1 MCGTRLLPFCSNAA
15 RDFELPGRSEAFGM
29 RVMAATS
36 HPLATLTA
44 LDVLRRGGNAMDAAV
59 AAIALLG
66 VVEAPQTG
74 IGGDCFVLYMPRGE
88 GEIIALN
95 GSGWAPAA
103 ASLDRCLARGM
114 KSIPSE
120 SADAVTVPG
129 AVASWARLIAD
140 HGTMKLADL
149 LQPAIAAAED
159 GYPVT
164 ERVARDWARQLEKL
178 RKNRAAASVFLP
190 NGATPRPG
198 DIHRQPALAA
208 ALKSIASDGPAAFY
222 EGWIARD
229 MVDALRAAGGCHTL
243 EDFAAYAPEYVTPIG
258 TTYRGYEV
266 WQCPPN
272 GQGLVP
278 LIMLKALEGFDP
290 FRWAPLSVERCHVLI
305 EIARQ
310 AYADRDSFIC
320 DPRTGGNPVKMLLSD
335 EHATKLRANVS
346 MKRRMEGLAAFPIPD
361 HRDTAFLA
369 VVDSDRNTVAFIN
382 SIFDDFGSGIV
393 SPAAGVIF
401 HNRGFGFVL
410 ERRHPNAIAGRKRPL
425 NTIIPAIVTQ
435 KGKAVMPFGV
445 TGGQFQPFGQVE
457 VLTNVIDYAMGIQA
471 AIDAPRIFG
480 LGDTVQVE
488 SSVPSSVV
496 SGLAAL
502 GHHVVHAENPLG
514 TAQAIWIDWEGG
526 LLRGGADGRR
536 DGLAAG
542 W

>member
-1 MCGTRLLPFCSNAA
+1 MPFCSNTA
-15 RDFELPGRSEAFGM
+15 RDFELPGRSEALGL

-44 LDVLRRGGNAMDAAV
+44 LEVLRRGGNAMDAAV
-59 AAIALLG
+59 AAVALLG

-114 KSIPSE
+114 TSIPSE

-178 RKNRAAASVFLP
+178 RKNQAAASIFLP

-208 ALKSIASDGPAAFY
+208 TLRSIASDGPAAFY

-229 MVDALRAAGGCHTL
+229 MVDALRAAGGCHVL
-243 EDFAAYAPEYVTPIG
+243 EDFSAYAPEYVTPIG
-258 TTYRGYEV
+258 ARYRGYEV
-266 WQCPPN
+266 WECPPN
-272 GQGLVP
+272 GQGVVP
-278 LIMLKALEGFDP
+278 LVMLKALEGFDP
-290 FRWAPLSVERCHVLI
+290 CGWAPLSVERCHVLT
-305 EIARQ
+305 EIGRQ
-310 AYADRDSFIC
+310 AYADRDCFIG
-320 DPRTGGNPVKMLLSD
+320 DPRTSSIQVKVLLSD
-335 EHATKLRANVS
+335 DRSRKLRESVS
-346 MKRRMEGLAAFPIPD
+346 MEHRMRGLAPFPIPD

-369 VVDSDRNTVAFIN
+369 VVDSSRNTVAFIN

-401 HNRGFGFVL
+401 HNRGSGFVL
-410 ERRHPNAIAGRKRPL
+410 ERGHPNAIAGRKRPL
-425 NTIIPAIVTQ
+425 NTIIPAIVTH

-480 LGDTVQVE
+480 FGGTVQVE
-488 SSVPSSVV
+488 GTVPASVV
-496 SGLAAL
+496 SGLSAL
-502 GHHVVHAENPLG
+502 GHHVLRAENPLG
-514 TAQAIWIDWEGG
+514 TAQAIWIDWEAG